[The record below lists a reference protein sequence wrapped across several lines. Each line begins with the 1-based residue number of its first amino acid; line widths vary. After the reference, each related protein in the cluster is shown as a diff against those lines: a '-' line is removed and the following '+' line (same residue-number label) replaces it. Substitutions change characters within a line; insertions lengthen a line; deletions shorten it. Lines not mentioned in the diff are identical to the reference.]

1 MTTNTTTD
9 STTVTQV
16 DLEAIDLLNIG
27 SAENVITQTP
37 EPAKTTVFTKK
48 DDDLSFIDKDDNDP
62 DKDKDLNP
70 DGSPK
75 NPSGED
81 ILNSATTDED
91 NLTEE
96 QKAELAKKEAGR
108 PKQSKE
114 VMISVVNKLIEKGRI
129 IPFEDDKKLED
140 YTANDLEELIEANFA
155 ENERKIKEQTPL
167 EFFDSLPQEL
177 QYAAKYVQDGG
188 RNLKALFKTLAQV
201 EENKELDPNTTEG
214 QKEIVRRYL
223 TASTKL
229 SPEDIQEEISGWE
242 DRNELESKAIKYKPK
257 LDALN
262 EEEITKTLQAQEIAR
277 KKQIEQTN
285 KYMENIYNVL
295 APGELNGIKLD
306 KKTQSMLYAGLVQ
319 PSYPSVRG
327 NQTNLLGHL
336 LEKHQFVEP
345 NHALIAEAL
354 WLLQDPE
361 AYREKVREAAKKD
374 TVASTV
380 RTLKSEESRKS
391 GSGTGTG
398 DDDDSQR
405 SSAGAKKPT
414 LKRPTNTMFKREF

>member
-1 MTTNTTTD
+1 MTTQTNADT
-9 STTVTQV
+9 TTVTQV
-16 DLEAIDLLNIG
+16 DLEALDLLNMGGAGNI
-27 SAENVITQTP
+27 ITQTP

-48 DDDLSFIDKDDNDP
+48 DDDMSFIDNEDP
-62 DKDKDLNP
+62 DKDSDKNP
-70 DGSPK
+70 DGTPK
-75 NPSGED
+75 TPSAEE
-81 ILNSATTDED
+81 ILTSVTNDD
-91 NLTEE
+91 NLSPEE
-96 QKAELAKKEAGR
+96 KEELAKKEAGR

-129 IPFEDDKKLED
+129 IPFDDEKKLED
-140 YTANDLEELIEANFA
+140 YTANDLEELIEANFN
-155 ENERKIKEQTPL
+155 ESERKIKEQTPL

-201 EENKELDPNTTEG
+201 EENRELDVNTPEG
-214 QKEIVRRYL
+214 QKQIIRNYL

-229 SPEDIQEEISGWE
+229 SPEDIQEEIASWE
-242 DRNELESKAIKYKPK
+242 DRNELEAKASKFKPK

-262 EEEITKTLQAQEIAR
+262 EEQITQTLQAQEVAR
-277 KKQIEQTN
+277 KKQIEQSN

-295 APGELNGIKLD
+295 APAELNGIKLD

-319 PSYPSVRG
+319 PSYPSIRG

-336 LEKHQFVEP
+336 LEKYQFVEP

-361 AYREKVREAAKKD
+361 SYREKVKEVAKKA
-374 TVASTV
+374 TVESTV

-391 GSGTGTG
+391 GSGTGTN
-398 DDDDSQR
+398 DDDDTQR
-405 SSAGAKKPT
+405 AAGGAKKPT

>member
-1 MTTNTTTD
+1 MTTTTNADT
-9 STTVTQV
+9 TTVTQV
-16 DLEAIDLLNIG
+16 DLEALDLLNMGGAGNI
-27 SAENVITQTP
+27 ITQTP
-37 EPAKTTVFTKK
+37 EPAKTTVFSKK
-48 DDDLSFIDKDDNDP
+48 EDDLSFIDNDDP
-62 DKDKDLNP
+62 DKDKNTNP
-70 DGSPK
+70 DGTPK
-75 NPSGED
+75 TPSAED
-81 ILNSATTDED
+81 ILGQVNNEDTLSDE
-91 NLTEE
+91 E
-96 QKAELAKKEAGR
+96 KAELAKKEAGR

-114 VMISVVNKLIEKGRI
+114 VMVAVVNKLIEKGRL
-129 IPFEDDKKLED
+129 IPFEDDKKVED

-155 ENERKIKEQTPL
+155 ENERKLKEQTPL

-201 EENKELDPNTTEG
+201 EENRELDVATPEG
-214 QKEIVRRYL
+214 QKQIIRSYL

-229 SPEDIQEEISGWE
+229 SAEDIQEEIASYE
-242 DRNELESKAIKYKPK
+242 DHNELEAKASKFKPK

-262 EEEITKTLQAQEIAR
+262 EEQITQTLQAQEIAR
-277 KKQIEQTN
+277 KKQIEQSN

-295 APGELNGIKLD
+295 SPAELNGIKLD

-319 PSYPSVRG
+319 PSYPSIRG

-336 LEKHQFVEP
+336 LEKYQFVEP

-361 AYREKVREAAKKD
+361 AYREKVKEVAKKD

-380 RTLKSEESRKS
+380 RTLKGEESRKS
-391 GSGTGTG
+391 GGSGTGTN
-398 DDDDSQR
+398 DDDENKGKG
-405 SSAGAKKPT
+405 GAQKPT
-414 LKRPTNTMFKREF
+414 LKRPGNTMFKREF